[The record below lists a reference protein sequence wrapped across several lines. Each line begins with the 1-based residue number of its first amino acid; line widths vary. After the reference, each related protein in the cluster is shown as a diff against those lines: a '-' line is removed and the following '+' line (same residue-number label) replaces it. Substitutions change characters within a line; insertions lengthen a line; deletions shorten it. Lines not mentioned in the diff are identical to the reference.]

1 MCVRCAGAAIKEEQ
15 PGVRTVC
22 EEDLPVCVRHVLD
35 AARASRPDSEVT
47 CIAFRTI
54 AGTQDAVRVGPSPHL
69 VREWNARPARDRLR
83 RKELLVLSVT
93 ITETTFDS
101 VRKVTHVLVAR
112 NRRKQAVAPRPTS

>member
-1 MCVRCAGAAIKEEQ
+1 MTPDQ

-22 EEDLPVCVRHVLD
+22 EEDLPVCVRHLLD

-54 AGTQDAVRVGPSPHL
+54 AGTQEAVRLGPSPQL

-112 NRRKQAVAPRPTS
+112 SRRKPAVTPQHTS

>member
-1 MCVRCAGAAIKEEQ
+1 M
-15 PGVRTVC
+15 
-22 EEDLPVCVRHVLD
+22 LD

-47 CIAFRTI
+47 CVAFRTI
-54 AGTQDAVRVGPSPHL
+54 AGTQDAVRVGPSPQL
-69 VREWNARPARDRLR
+69 GREWNARSARDRLR

-112 NRRKQAVAPRPTS
+112 NRRKRAVTPQPTF